1 MLILYFPIFV
11 AEKKTKKAKKMA
23 PIPDEDL
30 ETVAP
35 PASIEDS
42 ESEEEEQSSHI
53 IERSSAV
60 PEFTDSDIVNH
71 LQGILRRSDLTNEQ
85 TYLIR
90 FSRHFIQRC
99 H

>member
-1 MLILYFPIFV
+1 MISFPIFV
-11 AEKKTKKAKKMA
+11 AEKKSKKAKKMA

-30 ETVAP
+30 EAATP
-35 PASIEDS
+35 PAAIEES

-71 LQGILRRSDLTNEQ
+71 LQGWCFHN
-85 TYLIR
+85 
-90 FSRHFIQRC
+90 
-99 H
+99 